1 MDRDAHRALIW
12 RENGNWLGPAAA
24 FVREG
29 VSREE
34 PVCVGVCPPA
44 GDALAG
50 LLPGEPLV
58 SFFDMARLGRN
69 PSRIIPAMLDFARR
83 HPGRPLRYLSQPFW
97 AGRSEAACA
106 ETVRHEALLG
116 LALAGLTAT
125 VMCVY
130 EARRL
135 TGLTGL
141 AVSCAEQTHPTLVS
155 GGESRPSRRYAGPG
169 AVPPPCDPPLSPP
182 PASAAWLTYSDDLR
196 RVRKLV
202 SACAHEAGLA
212 SGRITDLVLAA
223 SEIAANT
230 LRHGGGLGTLRIWAT
245 ADEVICQIT
254 DPGRIDDPLAG
265 RRPPVSDSRGQG
277 LWVVNQVC
285 DLVELR
291 SGAAGT
297 TVRMHMHR

>member
-1 MDRDAHRALIW
+1 MDSDGHRALIW
-12 RENGNWLGPAAA
+12 RENGDWLGPAAE

-29 VSREE
+29 VSRRE

-44 GDALAG
+44 GAALAG
-50 LLPGEPLV
+50 LVPGEPLV

-69 PSRIIPAMLDFARR
+69 PSRIIPAMLDFACG

-97 AGRSEAACA
+97 AGRSEAECA
-106 ETVRHEALLG
+106 ETVRHESLIG
-116 LALAGLTAT
+116 LALADRAAT

-135 TGLTGL
+135 AGLTGL
-141 AVSCAEQTHPTLVS
+141 AVSCAEQTHPVLVAD
-155 GGESRPSRRYAGPG
+155 GRPRPSRRYAGPG
-169 AVPPPCDPPLSPP
+169 TVPPPCDPPLAPP
-182 PASAAWLTYSDDLR
+182 PASASWLTYSDDLR

-202 SACAHEAGLA
+202 SACAGEAGLA
-212 SGRITDLVLAA
+212 DGRITDLVLAV
-223 SEIAANT
+223 SEVAANT
-230 LRHGGGLGTLRIWAT
+230 LRHAGGLGTVRIWAT
-245 ADEVICQIT
+245 AEEVICQVT

-265 RRPPVSDSRGQG
+265 RRPPLSDDRGQG
-277 LWVVNQVC
+277 LWVINQVC

-291 SGAAGT
+291 SGATGT